1 MMRHRL
7 NQLVVR
13 IVHIVFFSNTKGPS
27 GNPASRVFSSR
38 GEAALRIFEIVNWA
52 PKAASNGQIE
62 MSQHG
67 KQFVIKTRHRNEI
80 LKRRILLVS
89 TGARW
94 KFGHE
99 LSNWFFEWILVHQ
112 SSRFLTFS
120 ADVTTGK
127 SLCHS
132 QIKSDENSE
141 NRIVPY
147 LYWSTLVIVAR
158 SP

>member
-1 MMRHRL
+1 
-7 NQLVVR
+7 
-13 IVHIVFFSNTKGPS
+13 
-27 GNPASRVFSSR
+27 
-38 GEAALRIFEIVNWA
+38 
-52 PKAASNGQIE
+52 
-62 MSQHG
+62 MSQRG

-80 LKRRILLVS
+80 LKRRICLVS

-99 LSNWFFEWILVHQ
+99 LSLWFRKCLLVNQ
-112 SSRFLTFS
+112 SSQFSSFS

-141 NRIVPY
+141 KRIVSY
-147 LYWSTLVIVAR
+147 LYWSTLEIVAR
-158 SP
+158 FQSLAREKVTCSSNTHSESWSPIAIWYPCIVQLVNATVSLHFSTFCVFFCGGFDA